1 MRRYNLKEN
10 YDDTFT
16 TVLGLHFDVA
26 KYHFLQGEM
35 ILKCTSSLLSVYWQS
50 SEVSTKPPLLPCKV
64 SNKTKLQNEQLR
76 KAKALYIQEKN
87 WLKVHLLRLLKI
99 RLICSRWN
107 DSQVY
112 LEIFKVVHKFYARS
126 LPYIY
131 WL

>member
-50 SEVSTKPPLLPCKV
+50 SEVSTISPLYFRVKFLIKQ
-64 SNKTKLQNEQLR
+64 SYKMNSYLR
-76 KAKALYIQEKN
+76 KAKALSYTRKN
-87 WLKVHLLRLLKI
+87 LAQSKFVKVTKNKVN
-99 RLICSRWN
+99 S
-107 DSQVY
+107 
-112 LEIFKVVHKFYARS
+112 FKVN
-126 LPYIY
+126 
-131 WL
+131 

>member
-76 KAKALYIQEKN
+76 KAKARKN
-87 WLKVHLLRLLKI
+87 LAQSTFAKVTKDKFNSFKVKLFP
-99 RLICSRWN
+99 SVP
-107 DSQVY
+107 QVY
-112 LEIFKVVHKFYARS
+112 CLFTVKVAQWSFNPH
-126 LPYIY
+126 
-131 WL
+131 

>member
-76 KAKALYIQEKN
+76 KAKALYIQEKI
-87 WLKVHLLRLLKI
+87 WLKLHLLRLLKI
-99 RLICSRWN
+99 RLIHSR
-107 DSQVY
+107 
-112 LEIFKVVHKFYARS
+112 
-126 LPYIY
+126 
-131 WL
+131 

>member
-76 KAKALYIQEKN
+76 KAKALYNYTRKN
-87 WLKVHLLRLLKI
+87 LAQSALAKVTKNKVNL
-99 RLICSRWN
+99 
-107 DSQVY
+107 
-112 LEIFKVVHKFYARS
+112 FKVK
-126 LPYIY
+126 
-131 WL
+131 

>member
-50 SEVSTKPPLLPCKV
+50 SEVSTLSPKA
-64 SNKTKLQNEQLR
+64 SDKTKFCLMN
-76 KAKALYIQEKN
+76 
-87 WLKVHLLRLLKI
+87 
-99 RLICSRWN
+99 
-107 DSQVY
+107 
-112 LEIFKVVHKFYARS
+112 
-126 LPYIY
+126 
-131 WL
+131 